1 MTEVGR
7 DRVVDAARGA
17 SIVVVVVWHWSLSV
31 THRTP
36 EGHWVMPNPIDT
48 VPGAWLLTW
57 VGQVVPVFFLAGGYA
72 NLAAWSAA
80 CRDGVSAGRFV
91 AGRMRRLL
99 VPVAVWLVVW
109 AVVEVVRL
117 GLDPGDAVWRRFPG
131 LVAPLWFLVVY
142 VLLTALVPVT
152 ATLHRQ
158 HGTAVLGVLAGVIAV
173 GSVLDRALGVP
184 GAAWIVAAV
193 VWVWCHQLGHAWRTT
208 DLGHRRLPVRA
219 AVALTGLGGLAGL
232 TGLAGYPRSRVAE
245 LGAQSNMLPTNAAI
259 AVLAV
264 FQLGLIALAAP
275 ALDRLLRRTW
285 AWLPVAAL
293 NLVAVSV
300 LAWHMTAY
308 LIAATAYQ
316 AWGGVL
322 LTAPT
327 AEWWAQRWLWVVA
340 PGVVL
345 GGLLVLAA
353 PVEFAA
359 RRVRRP
365 TVG

>member
-1 MTEVGR
+1 M
-7 DRVVDAARGA
+7 DAARAA
-17 SIVVVVVWHWSLSV
+17 SIVVVVVWHWVLSV

-36 EGHWVMPNPIDT
+36 DGGWVMPNPLDT

-80 CRDGVSAGRFV
+80 RRNEVPARRFV

-99 VPVAVWLVVW
+99 VPVAVWLIVW
-109 AVVEVVRL
+109 SVSEMVRSSVE
-117 GLDPGDAVWRRFPG
+117 PGEAIWRRFPG
-131 LVAPLWFLVVY
+131 LVAPLWFLAVY

-152 ATLHRQ
+152 ASLQGR
-158 HGTAVLGVLAGVIAV
+158 HGAAVLSILAGVIAV
-173 GSVLDRALGVP
+173 GSVLDRAIGVA
-184 GAAWIVAAV
+184 GAAWIVAAA
-193 VWVWCHQLGHAWRTT
+193 VWVWCHQLGHAWRAA
-208 DLGHRRLPVRA
+208 DLGHRRLRVRM
-219 AVALTGLGGLAGL
+219 AVALAGLTGLVGL
-232 TGLAGYPRSRVAE
+232 TGLAGYPRSMVAE
-245 LGAQSNMLPTNAAI
+245 LGAASNMLPTNAAI
-259 AVLAV
+259 AALAV
-264 FQLGLIALAAP
+264 FQLGLIVLAAP
-275 ALDRLLRRTW
+275 ALDRLLRREW
-285 AWLPVAAL
+285 VWLPIAAL

-345 GGLLVLAA
+345 VGLLTLAA

-359 RRVRRP
+359 RAGRSSLGRRP
-365 TVG
+365 